1 MPTYRR
7 LIPRCVDENRCV
19 GRILGARPSK
29 NVERFLAEAEEAGVE
44 SMWAA
49 GTYGSDAISTLACW
63 GPRTTGMRCALRRR
77 DGTRDVNFHNDVF
90 VRMGWGDVSRR
101 TEQEAVEVI
110 PLETVEG
117 VALVGPVDKMC
128 ENLRT
133 RWAST
138 LTTMILGRT
147 VGAGGT
153 GPVGRHRA
161 QHLIAPLT
169 RQSAPARWSAG
180 HRAWTAGP
188 DSDLLAGDA
197 VGLIGD
203 QEGHGRG
210 DVLRGDS
217 RPSP

>member
-19 GRILGARPSK
+19 GRILGARPPK

-133 RWAST
+133 LWAST
-138 LTTMILGRT
+138 LTDDDLGADGWRRRDWPGWSTSGAASDRAAHAAVSPGPMVGRT
-147 VGAGGT
+147 PSVDRR
-153 GPVGRHRA
+153 PRLRSPRRRCGRPDRR
-161 QHLIAPLT
+161 PGRT
-169 RQSAPARWSAG
+169 RSWRCPPG
-180 HRAWTAGP
+180 
-188 DSDLLAGDA
+188 
-197 VGLIGD
+197 
-203 QEGHGRG
+203 
-210 DVLRGDS
+210 
-217 RPSP
+217 